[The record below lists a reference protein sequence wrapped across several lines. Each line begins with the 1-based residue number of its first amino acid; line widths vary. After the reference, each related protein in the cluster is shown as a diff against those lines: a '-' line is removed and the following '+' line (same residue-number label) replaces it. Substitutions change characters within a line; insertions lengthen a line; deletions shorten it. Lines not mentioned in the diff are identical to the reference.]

1 MRQTMQP
8 YIIYAGVNMFM
19 PVTVKINPDSKV
31 KWRNDFNL
39 PHKVVGT
46 YNKSALGSQPLQ
58 RITIDSDF
66 I

>member
-1 MRQTMQP
+1 
-8 YIIYAGVNMFM
+8 MFM

-58 RITIDSDF
+58 RITMDSDF